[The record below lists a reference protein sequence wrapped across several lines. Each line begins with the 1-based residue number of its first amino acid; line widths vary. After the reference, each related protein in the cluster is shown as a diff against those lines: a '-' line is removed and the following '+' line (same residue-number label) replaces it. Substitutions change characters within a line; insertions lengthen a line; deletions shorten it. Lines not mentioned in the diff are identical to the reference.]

1 MEMTVQ
7 GKQID
12 IGDALRTHVTEK
24 LTDIDQKYF
33 NHATDATV
41 TFSREGHGSGLFRV
55 HISMRVG
62 KNIMVITEATE
73 KDPYLAFDSASEKA
87 AKRLRRYKRQ
97 LRDHHARRTKT
108 PEEEMMKARYYT
120 LAMNGGVETPE
131 QDNEEGLEADVP
143 QGDDPVVVAEIST
156 EIETLSVSDAV
167 MRMELADRNALLFRN
182 ASTNRLNMVYL
193 RNDGNVGWVDP
204 QEK

>member
-1 MEMTVQ
+1 MIVQ

-12 IGDALRTHVTEK
+12 IGQALREHVTEK

-41 TFSREGHGSGLFRV
+41 TFSREGHGGGMFRV

-73 KDPYLAFDSASEKA
+73 HDPYVAFDSASEKA

-97 LRDHHARRTKT
+97 LRDHHYRIEKT
-108 PEEEMMKARYYT
+108 PETEMLKARYFT
-120 LAMNGGVETPE
+120 LASQNESEALE
-131 QDNEEGLEADVP
+131 QDNIEETAE
-143 QGDDPVVVAEIST
+143 GDDPVVIAEISKN
-156 EIETLSVSDAV
+156 IETLSVSEAV
-167 MRMELADRNALLFRN
+167 MRMELADKNALLFRN
-182 ASTNRLNMVYL
+182 ASNNRLNMVYV
-193 RNDGNVGWVDP
+193 RTDGNVGWVDP
-204 QEK
+204 DKA

>member
-12 IGDALRTHVTEK
+12 IGDALRTHVTDK
-24 LTDIDQKYF
+24 LADIDQKYF

-55 HISMRVG
+55 HISMRVS
-62 KNIMVITEATE
+62 KNIMVITEATDI
-73 KDPYLAFDSASEKA
+73 DPYLAFDSASEKA

-97 LRDHHARRTKT
+97 LRDHHARRNKT

-120 LAMNGGVETPE
+120 LAVNGGLETPE
-131 QDNEEGLEADVP
+131 QDNAEIPDDGVP
-143 QGDDPVVVAEIST
+143 QGDDPVVVAEISAD
-156 EIETLSVSDAV
+156 IETLSVSDAV

-182 ASTNRLNMVYL
+182 ASSNRLNMVYL

-204 QEK
+204 Q

>member
-12 IGDALRTHVTEK
+12 IGDALRTHVKEK
-24 LTDIDQKYF
+24 LTDIDEKYF

-55 HISMRVG
+55 NISMRVS
-62 KNIMVITEATE
+62 KNVMVITEATE
-73 KDPYLAFDSASEKA
+73 NDPYVAFDSASEKA

-97 LRDHHARRTKT
+97 LRDHHARKQKT
-108 PEEEMMKARYYT
+108 PEEEQTKALYYT
-120 LAMNGGVETPE
+120 LAVQGGGEAPE
-131 QDNEEGLEADVP
+131 QDNDEDGVP
-143 QGDDPVVVAEIST
+143 VGDDPVVVAEIAT
-156 EIETLSVSDAV
+156 DIETLSVSDAV
-167 MRMELADRNALLFRN
+167 MRMELADRSALLFRN
-182 ASTNRLNMVYL
+182 AKNNRLNMVYM

-204 QEK
+204 QED

>member
-12 IGDALRTHVTEK
+12 IGDALRTHVTDK

-55 HISMRVG
+55 HISMRVS

-73 KDPYLAFDSASEKA
+73 NDPYLAFDSASEKA

-97 LRDHHARRTKT
+97 LRDHHARRNKT

-120 LAMNGGVETPE
+120 LAVSGGVETPE
-131 QDNEEGLEADVP
+131 QDNEEVPDDGVP
-143 QGDDPVVVAEIST
+143 QGDDPVVVAEILT
-156 EIETLSVSDAV
+156 DIETMSVSDAV

-193 RNDGNVGWVDP
+193 RTDGNVGWVDP